1 MPLFSRITR
10 YLRWPIYDAR
20 RRENEAWCFHC
31 HDRRRMRHPQTA
43 MQTNGRRR
51 QYGRC
56 TVCNYRMSKLAG
68 GI

>member
-31 HDRRRMRHPQTA
+31 QEAFDAPEILLCWCYDYTGTQIPA
-43 MQTNGRRR
+43 
-51 QYGRC
+51 
-56 TVCNYRMSKLAG
+56 
-68 GI
+68 